1 MFSFL
6 KHKLPDDFF
15 RGACDVHC
23 HLLPGVD
30 DGFATAEKSLHALKR
45 LEQRGVA
52 KMILTPHFMKDYP
65 LNDRQSIMAEFEAFK
80 VQVAETCNIEL
91 RLAAEY
97 MLDARFMEHF
107 KQGFLT
113 LDKAGT
119 HVLCE
124 TSYMMYEHGITEM
137 IYEIMCA
144 EFQPVI
150 AHPERYEYANKG
162 NYFRWKDKNYKFQ
175 LNLLSLAGAYG
186 GPAVA
191 KAHFLLQ
198 EGLYDY
204 IGSDMHGLSNFERFL
219 PGLRLKVKE
228 IDLLGQLLEN
238 NKTLFE

>member
-6 KHKLPDDFF
+6 RHHLPDDFF
-15 RGACDVHC
+15 SGACDVHC

-30 DGFATAEKSLHALKR
+30 DGFATAEKSLQALKR
-45 LEQRGVA
+45 LEAKGVA

-65 LNDRQSIMAEFEAFK
+65 LNDRERITTEFEAFK
-80 VQVAETCNIEL
+80 AQAAESCGIEL
-91 RLAAEY
+91 HLAAEY
-97 MLDARFMEHF
+97 MLDACFMDHF

-124 TSYMMYEHGITEM
+124 TSYLMYEHGITEM
-137 IYEIMCA
+137 VYEVMCA
-144 EFQPVI
+144 DIQPVI
-150 AHPERYEYANKG
+150 AHPERYEYANRG

-186 GPAVA
+186 GPAVE
-191 KAHFLLQ
+191 KSHYLLK

-204 IGSDMHGLSNFERFL
+204 IGSDMHGLDNFRRFL
-219 PGLRLKVKE
+219 PEIRLKAKE
-228 IDLLGQLLEN
+228 IDAIAQLLEN
-238 NKTLFE
+238 NKTLFD

>member
-1 MFSFL
+1 MLSFL
-6 KHKLPDDFF
+6 KHHLPEDFF

-30 DGFATAEKSLHALKR
+30 DGFATAEKSLHALKK
-45 LEQRGVA
+45 LEEHGIAR
-52 KMILTPHFMKDYP
+52 MILTPHFMKDYP
-65 LNDRQSIMAEFEAFK
+65 LNDRESITAKFEAFK
-80 VQVAETCNIEL
+80 TQASEVCNIEL

-97 MLDARFMEHF
+97 MLDARFLEHF
-107 KQGFLT
+107 EQGFLT

-144 EFQPVI
+144 ELQPVI
-150 AHPERYEYANKG
+150 AHPERYEYANRD

-186 GPAVA
+186 GPAVE
-191 KAHFLLQ
+191 KAHFLLK

-204 IGSDMHGLSNFERFL
+204 MGSDMHGLGNFERFL
-219 PGLRLKVKE
+219 PGLKLKTKE

-238 NKTLFE
+238 NKKLFN

>member
-6 KHKLPDDFF
+6 RHHLPDDFF

-30 DGFATAEKSLHALKR
+30 DGFATAEKSLQALKR
-45 LEQRGVA
+45 LEAKGVA

-65 LNDRQSIMAEFEAFK
+65 LNNRESIMAEFEAFK
-80 VQVAETCNIEL
+80 AQAAEACGIEL
-91 RLAAEY
+91 HLAAEY
-97 MLDARFMEHF
+97 MLDARFMDHF

-137 IYEIMCA
+137 IYEVMCA
-144 EFQPVI
+144 DLQPVI
-150 AHPERYEYANKG
+150 AHPERYEYANTD

-186 GPAVA
+186 GPAVL
-191 KAHFLLQ
+191 KARFLLK

-204 IGSDMHGLSNFERFL
+204 IGSDMHGLGNFEHFL
-219 PGLRLKVKE
+219 PELKLKTKE
-228 IDLLGQLLEN
+228 MDLLAQLLEN
-238 NKTLFE
+238 NKTWFE

>member
-6 KHKLPDDFF
+6 RHHLPDDFF

-30 DGFATAEKSLHALKR
+30 DGFATAEKSLQALKR
-45 LEQRGVA
+45 LEAKGVA
-52 KMILTPHFMKDYP
+52 KMILTPHFMNDYP
-65 LNDRQSIMAEFEAFK
+65 LNDRESITAEFEAFK
-80 VQVAETCNIEL
+80 AQAAEACGIEL

-137 IYEIMCA
+137 IYEVMCA
-144 EFQPVI
+144 DIQPVI
-150 AHPERYEYANKG
+150 AHPERYEYASKG

-186 GPAVA
+186 GPAVE
-191 KAHFLLQ
+191 KSHYLLG

-204 IGSDMHGLSNFERFL
+204 IGSDMHGLGNFERFL
-219 PGLRLKVKE
+219 PELKLKTKE
-228 IDLLGQLLEN
+228 IDQLVQLLEN

>member
-65 LNDRQSIMAEFEAFK
+65 LNDRQRIMAEFEGFK
-80 VQVAETCNIEL
+80 AQVAETCNIEL
-91 RLAAEY
+91 HLAAEY
-97 MLDARFMEHF
+97 MLDAHFMEHF
-107 KQGFLT
+107 NQGFLT
-113 LDKAGT
+113 LDKAGI

-137 IYEIMCA
+137 IYEIMCDG
-144 EFQPVI
+144 FQPVI
-150 AHPERYEYANKG
+150 AHPERYEYANNG

-186 GPAVA
+186 GPAVV
-191 KAHFLLQ
+191 KSHFLLK

-219 PGLRLKVKE
+219 PSLRLKTKE

>member
-1 MFSFL
+1 MLSFL
-6 KHKLPDDFF
+6 RHHLPDDFF

-30 DGFATAEKSLHALKR
+30 DGFATAEKSLQALKR
-45 LEQRGVA
+45 LEAKGVA

-65 LNDRQSIMAEFEAFK
+65 LNNRESIMAEFEAFK
-80 VQVAETCNIEL
+80 AQAAEACGIEL
-91 RLAAEY
+91 HLAAEY
-97 MLDARFMEHF
+97 MLDACFMDHF

-137 IYEIMCA
+137 IYEVMCA
-144 EFQPVI
+144 DMQPVI

-186 GPAVA
+186 GPAVE
-191 KAHFLLQ
+191 KAHYLLG

-219 PGLRLKVKE
+219 PELKLKTKE
-228 IDLLGQLLEN
+228 IDQLAQLLEN

>member
-1 MFSFL
+1 MFGFG
-6 KHKLPDDFF
+6 KHSLPEDLF

-30 DGFATAEKSLHALKR
+30 DGFATMEKSLHALKK
-45 LEQRGVA
+45 LEARGVK
-52 KMILTPHFMKDYP
+52 KMVFTPHFMKDYP
-65 LNDRQSIMAEFEAFK
+65 DNHRASISEKFEAYK
-80 VQVAETCNIEL
+80 AEAANVCSIEL
-91 RLAAEY
+91 HLAAEY
-97 MLDARFMEHF
+97 MLDACFMDHF
-107 KQGFLT
+107 KEGFLT
-113 LDKAGT
+113 LDKGGN

-150 AHPERYEYANKG
+150 AHPERYEYANRD

-186 GPAVA
+186 GNAVA
-191 KAHFLLQ
+191 KSQYMLK

-204 IGSDMHGLSNFERFL
+204 VGSDMHGLSNFERFL
-219 PGLRLKVKE
+219 PEIRLNKKCLE
-228 IDLLGQLLEN
+228 RLEQLIEN
-238 NKTLFE
+238 NKKLVG

>member
-6 KHKLPDDFF
+6 KHNLPDDFF

-30 DGFATAEKSLHALKR
+30 DGFATAEKSLLALKR
-45 LEQRGVA
+45 LEEKGVA

-65 LNDRQSIMAEFEAFK
+65 LNDRQSIMTEFETFRA
-80 VQVAETCNIEL
+80 QAAEACDIEL
-91 RLAAEY
+91 HLAAEY
-97 MLDARFMEHF
+97 MLDACFMEHF

-124 TSYMMYEHGITEM
+124 TSYLMYEHGITEM
-137 IYEIMCA
+137 IYEVMCSDL
-144 EFQPVI
+144 QPVI
-150 AHPERYEYANKG
+150 AHPERYEYANMD

-186 GPAVA
+186 GPAVE
-191 KAHFLLQ
+191 KSHFLLR

-204 IGSDMHGLSNFERFL
+204 VGSDMHNLGNFERFV
-219 PGLRLKVKE
+219 PEIKLKAKE
-228 IDLLGQLLEN
+228 IDELQRLMEN
-238 NKTLFE
+238 NKTLFK

>member
-80 VQVAETCNIEL
+80 AQVAETCNIEL

-186 GPAVA
+186 GPAVG

-219 PGLRLKVKE
+219 PGLRLKAKE

>member
-15 RGACDVHC
+15 KGACDVHC

-30 DGFATAEKSLHALKR
+30 DGFATAEKSLQALKK
-45 LEQRGVA
+45 LEERGVER
-52 KMILTPHFMKDYP
+52 MILTPHFMKDYP
-65 LNDRQSIMAEFEAFK
+65 LNNRQSIMAEFETFK
-80 VQVAETCNIEL
+80 AQAAEVCNIEL

-97 MLDARFMEHF
+97 MLDACFMDHF

-113 LDKAGT
+113 LDKGGT

-137 IYEIMCA
+137 IYEVMCSDL
-144 EFQPVI
+144 QPVI
-150 AHPERYEYANKG
+150 AHPERYEYANKD

-186 GPAVA
+186 DPAFA
-191 KAHFLLQ
+191 KSHYLLQ
-198 EGLYDY
+198 EGFYDY
-204 IGSDMHGLSNFERFL
+204 VGSDMHGLSNFKRFL
-219 PGLRLKVKE
+219 PEIRLKTKE
-228 IDLLGQLLEN
+228 MDELQRLLEN
-238 NKTLFE
+238 NKTLFG

>member
-6 KHKLPDDFF
+6 KHQLPGDFF

-30 DGFATAEKSLHALKR
+30 DGFATAEKSLQALKR
-45 LEQRGVA
+45 LEAKGVA

-65 LNDRQSIMAEFEAFK
+65 LNNRESILAEFESFK
-80 VQVAETCNIEL
+80 KHAAEACDIEL
-91 RLAAEY
+91 HLAAEY
-97 MLDARFMEHF
+97 MLDACFMEHF

-137 IYEIMCA
+137 IYEVMCA
-144 EFQPVI
+144 DMQPVI

-162 NYFRWKDKNYKFQ
+162 NYFRWKDKSYKFQ

-186 GPAVA
+186 GPAVE
-191 KAHFLLQ
+191 KSHYLLK

-204 IGSDMHGLSNFERFL
+204 IGSDMHGLGNFERFL
-219 PGLRLKVKE
+219 PDLRLKTKE
-228 IDLLGQLLEN
+228 IDQLGQLLEN